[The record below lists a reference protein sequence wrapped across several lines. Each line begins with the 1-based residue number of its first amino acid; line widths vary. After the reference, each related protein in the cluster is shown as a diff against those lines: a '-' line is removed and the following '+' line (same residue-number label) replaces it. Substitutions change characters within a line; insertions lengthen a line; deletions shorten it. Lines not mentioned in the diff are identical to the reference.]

1 MKESYIP
8 KASEW
13 EFCEWIKLCSV
24 RKTEDWISK
33 IWIKDLSWNITEEK
47 LESVINSDIYNNKKI
62 TRVYSSWHIFISN
75 DKEKVFLVTTEKNS
89 IIQNQFTWW
98 SPLEEQNKQVI
109 FKEKWFYKFD
119 IEKVRENAKIRTKNR
134 TWVEVLEEYN
144 KKPIVDWVLIENED
158 SYKLV
163 CLMHFIVKKY
173 KWNLSYFLNENVIWW
188 KFYKI
193 DDLSNIQN
201 IAPNAYIVSKKAV
214 ELLSILNFKNK

>member
-1 MKESYIP
+1 MEESYIP

-13 EFCEWIKLCSV
+13 EFCEWINLCSV

-33 IWIKDLSWNITEEK
+33 IWIKDLFWNIREER
-47 LESVINSDIYNNKKI
+47 LESVIDSDTYNNKKI
-62 TRVYSSWHIFISN
+62 IRVYSSWHIFIST

-89 IIQNQFTWW
+89 IIQHQFTWW

-109 FKEKWFYKFD
+109 FKEKWVYKFD

-173 KWNLSYFLNENVIWW
+173 KWNLSYSLNEYVIWW
-188 KFYKI
+188 DFYTI
-193 DDLSNIQN
+193 NDLPNIQN

-214 ELLSILNFKNK
+214 ELLSEKYIK